1 MSSTTKKGVSKI
13 TPFLKQGA
21 GVTTTRAHMHYVA
34 TEYGVVNLFGKNLHQ
49 RAEALIS
56 IAHPDH
62 REELEKAA
70 YERFHG

>member
-1 MSSTTKKGVSKI
+1 M
-13 TPFLKQGA
+13 KQGA

-34 TEYGVVNLFGKNLHQ
+34 TEYGVVNLFGKNLKQ
-49 RAEALIS
+49 RASALIS

-62 REELEKAA
+62 REELERAA